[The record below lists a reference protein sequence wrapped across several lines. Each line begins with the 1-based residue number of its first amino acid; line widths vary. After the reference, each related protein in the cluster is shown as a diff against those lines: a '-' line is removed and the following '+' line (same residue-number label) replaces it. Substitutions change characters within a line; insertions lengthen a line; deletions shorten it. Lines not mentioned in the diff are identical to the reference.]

1 MLSWAPLT
9 SLNGRECSCKCKY
22 CEVASQS
29 QDAAA
34 VSAGPGKA
42 DRPWF
47 DLTKVWRDQTKDLP
61 VEDMFNKVKNILK
74 AQKYL
79 SLPKVSSAGDHT
91 AAAISCIQG
100 SYLTFIMLTL
110 TFMTWNFYDVLSVTT

>member
-1 MLSWAPLT
+1 MLSWAPLS

-61 VEDMFNKVKNILK
+61 VEDMFNKVKNIFK
-74 AQKYL
+74 GAKIFEPPEGEQ
-79 SLPKVSSAGDHT
+79 
-91 AAAISCIQG
+91 C
-100 SYLTFIMLTL
+100 
-110 TFMTWNFYDVLSVTT
+110 W

>member
-9 SLNGRECSCKCKY
+9 SLNGRECSCKYKY

-29 QDAAA
+29 QE
-34 VSAGPGKA
+34 SAGSGKA

-61 VEDMFNKVKNILK
+61 VEDMFNKVKN
-74 AQKYL
+74 
-79 SLPKVSSAGDHT
+79 T
-91 AAAISCIQG
+91 
-100 SYLTFIMLTL
+100 
-110 TFMTWNFYDVLSVTT
+110 VTS